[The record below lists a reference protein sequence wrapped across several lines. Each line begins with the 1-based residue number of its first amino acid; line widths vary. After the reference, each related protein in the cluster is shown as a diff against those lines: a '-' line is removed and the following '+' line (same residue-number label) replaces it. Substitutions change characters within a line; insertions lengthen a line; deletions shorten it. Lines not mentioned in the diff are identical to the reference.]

1 MNISCLASMSSSFMK
16 QDEYIPNNLLA
27 FQRSLPF
34 VTNGLGQFVEYDKRA
49 RAQVALS
56 SLAQM
61 PRRQSRWAAGYD
73 LVASEDVVV
82 PARGSAV
89 VDTGV
94 CVGLPE
100 GHYGRVA
107 GRSSLAFKH
116 DVSAFEGTIDE
127 DYRGRIMVKLF
138 NHSDEEFKTG
148 ALTRIAQLII
158 QPYSTPAID
167 VVEELEDSERGT
179 GGFGSTGSI

>member
-1 MNISCLASMSSSFMK
+1 MASMSGSFMK
-16 QDEYIPNNLLA
+16 QDEYIPKNLLA
-27 FQRSLPF
+27 FPRVLPF
-34 VTNGLGQFVEYDKRA
+34 VTNGLGQFVAYDKR
-49 RAQVALS
+49 RRVQVKLTS
-56 SLAQM
+56 PEQK
-61 PRRQSRWAAGYD
+61 PRRQSRWAAGHD

-89 VDTGV
+89 VDTGT
-94 CVGLPE
+94 CVALPE

-116 DVSAFEGTIDE
+116 DVTAFEGTIDE

-158 QPYSTPAID
+158 QPYSTPVID
-167 VVEELEDSERGT
+167 VVEELEDSERGA
-179 GGFGSTGSI
+179 GGFGSTGTI